1 MSISFF
7 AEGAKLF
14 KSSKPE
20 LENENYDEVKK
31 RLKLLITKKI
41 AKSQKNFP
49 TKKIGKKGKNKK

>member
-1 MSISFF
+1 M
-7 AEGAKLF
+7 F

-41 AKSQKNFP
+41 AKSQKNLP
-49 TKKIGKKGKNKK
+49 TKKSGKKNKNKK